1 MNRPWFKF
9 IVKILNDCGLS
20 IILYQQN
27 VNIQWLKKTVF
38 HILLDQF
45 KQSWNSEMYNSSK
58 GINYRIFKTTL
69 SLEKYLLDL
78 PYKYQKSFC
87 MFRTSNAKLPIE
99 RGRWYDIPRENR
111 ICTICNCIEIGDEFH
126 YLFHCTD
133 ITI

>member
-1 MNRPWFKF
+1 MLKSAYLHFGANLFFSQNNKVSSKLQYVMGKMNRPWFRF

-20 IILYQQN
+20 FILYQQN
-27 VNIQWLKKTVF
+27 VNIQWLKKSVF

-78 PYKYQKSFC
+78 SYVSC
-87 MFRTSNAKLPIE
+87 L
-99 RGRWYDIPRENR
+99 
-111 ICTICNCIEIGDEFH
+111 CI
-126 YLFHCTD
+126 
-133 ITI
+133 